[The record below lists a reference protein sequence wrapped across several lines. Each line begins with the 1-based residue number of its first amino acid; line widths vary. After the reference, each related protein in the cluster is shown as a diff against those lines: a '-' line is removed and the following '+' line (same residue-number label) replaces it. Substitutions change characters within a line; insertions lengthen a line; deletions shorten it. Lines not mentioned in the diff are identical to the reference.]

1 MIKRKGMI
9 IYIQTPKIL
18 SEIEKCG
25 INITYKNE
33 PRGYVVGYVDEQE
46 YSRIKK
52 QVEAFKQV
60 RKVEESLLDMSQFS
74 FKE

>member
-9 IYIQTPKIL
+9 IYIQTPKIIH
-18 SEIEKCG
+18 EIEKLG

-46 YSRIKK
+46 FPRLKK
-52 QVEAFKQV
+52 QIEGFKQV
-60 RKVEESLLDMSQFS
+60 KKVEESLLDMSAFS